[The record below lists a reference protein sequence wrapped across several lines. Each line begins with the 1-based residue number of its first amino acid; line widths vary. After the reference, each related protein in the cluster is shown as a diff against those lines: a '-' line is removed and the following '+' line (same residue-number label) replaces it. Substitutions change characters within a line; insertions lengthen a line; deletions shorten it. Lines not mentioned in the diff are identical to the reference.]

1 MAPADLSVLVG
12 WCAVLAG
19 QLQAQRDSEGLAG
32 RLRARL
38 VGTGLL
44 PGGASEREFRQAVS
58 DLNHRLR
65 HAAGEYPG
73 PPPCLPVGP
82 VVEWPPVGGGPVPPG
97 DCG

>member
-1 MAPADLSVLVG
+1 M
-12 WCAVLAG
+12 
-19 QLQAQRDSEGLAG
+19 QAQRVPQELAG

-44 PGGASEREFRQAVS
+44 PGGASEWEFRQAVS

-73 PPPCLPVGP
+73 PPLCLPVGP
-82 VVEWPPVGGGPVPPG
+82 VVEWPPVGGGPGPTG
-97 DCG
+97 DGG